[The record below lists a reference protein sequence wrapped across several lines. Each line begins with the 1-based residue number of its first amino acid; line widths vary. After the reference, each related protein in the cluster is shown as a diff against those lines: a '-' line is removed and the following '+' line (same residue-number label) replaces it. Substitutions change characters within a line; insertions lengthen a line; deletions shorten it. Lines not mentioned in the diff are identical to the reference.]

1 MNAHV
6 LHALQYRLYT
16 SSVPNGCTI
25 SASSTCV
32 NALRWQ
38 NNEAGTRNQRCTWIH
53 NAWFKGSICCMN
65 HPWNQPWK
73 ATLKAFHQHSQ
84 DSEPCKNP
92 WTRHAFTSASQAN
105 GQQPTANN
113 CPFPSKTCKLTC
125 NVMSKNKAPMHA
137 LLLTLLVGMAPHF
150 YCLNIW
156 PPWLHDSSCR
166 AKLEAITQQGHAFC
180 KQSAKPVTPDS
191 YIHPHILTLSRLA
204 PPLHHDIT
212 MWAFLHEC
220 IGKHYSSYE

>member
-1 MNAHV
+1 MHMYYMLSNIDFIHQVYLMDA
-6 LHALQYRLYT
+6 
-16 SSVPNGCTI
+16 TI

-65 HPWNQPWK
+65 HPWNQLWK

-84 DSEPCKNP
+84 DSKPCKNP

-156 PPWLHDSSCR
+156 PPRL
-166 AKLEAITQQGHAFC
+166 IMQGKTRSNYPTRPC
-180 KQSAKPVTPDS
+180 
-191 YIHPHILTLSRLA
+191 
-204 PPLHHDIT
+204 
-212 MWAFLHEC
+212 FL
-220 IGKHYSSYE
+220 